1 VSFVVKKNP
10 MTQRLL
16 TLVECPRDSWQG
28 FSRQIPTEQK
38 ISYLKSLLDAGFT
51 HIDFGSFVSPK
62 AVPQMADTEEV
73 WSAIRNYKT
82 GVYWIAII
90 ANERGLDRALQI
102 GGIPAVGY
110 PFSISD
116 TFQKNNTGKTIA
128 ESWTLLETLQKR
140 AAAAKLDLN
149 VYLSMGFG
157 NPYGEPWS
165 VALVTETLARFREM
179 GIRIVMLA
187 DTTGSAT
194 PPQIRECFTAARQK
208 CPELQLGA
216 HLHAS
221 PTQWRA
227 NLEAALDSGCVRLD
241 SALGGIGGC
250 PFAQDKLVGN
260 IPTEGVLSVLRERG
274 IEATVDE
281 KKLPAV
287 LQMAQKLFSE
297 YY

>member
-1 VSFVVKKNP
+1 MPPSNP
-10 MTQRLL
+10 PTLQRSI

-28 FSRQIPTEQK
+28 FSRQIPSTEK

-62 AVPQMADTEEV
+62 AVPQMADTEQV
-73 WSAIRNYKT
+73 WSAIRDYKR
-82 GVYWIAII
+82 GIYWIAII

-102 GGIPAVGY
+102 GGIPAVGF
-110 PFSISD
+110 PFSISE

-128 ESWTLLETLQKR
+128 ESWTLLETLHRR
-140 AAAAKLDLN
+140 AADAKMDLN

-165 VALVTETLARFREM
+165 VARVTETLTRFRDL

-194 PPQIRECFTAARQK
+194 PQQIRECFSVGREK

-216 HLHAS
+216 HLHAT

-227 NLEAALDSGCVRLD
+227 NIEAALDSGCVRLD
-241 SALGGIGGC
+241 SAIGGIGGC

-260 IPTEGVLSVLRERG
+260 IPTEGVLSVLRQRNIKTSVE
-274 IEATVDE
+274 E
-281 KKLPAV
+281 KKIPAV
-287 LQMAQKLFSE
+287 LLMAQKIYSE
-297 YY
+297 YH

>member
-1 VSFVVKKNP
+1 MFSE
-10 MTQRLL
+10 QSL

-28 FSRQIPTEQK
+28 FSRQIPTAEK
-38 ISYLKSLLDAGFT
+38 TSYLKSLLDAGFT

-73 WSAIRNYKT
+73 WSSIRNHPASRD
-82 GVYWIAII
+82 GIYWIAII

-110 PFSISD
+110 PFSISE

-128 ESWTLLETLQKR
+128 ESWTLLEMLHRR
-140 AAAAKLDLN
+140 AADAKMDLN

-157 NPYGEPWS
+157 NPYGESWS
-165 VALVTETLARFREM
+165 VALVTETLALFRDL

-187 DTTGSAT
+187 DTTGSASSQ
-194 PPQIRECFTAARQK
+194 QIREVFAAAREK

-227 NLEAALDSGCVRLD
+227 NIEAALDSGCVRLD
-241 SALGGIGGC
+241 SAIGGIGGC

-274 IEATVDE
+274 IKTSVDE
-281 KKLPAV
+281 KKLPNI
-287 LQMAQKLFSE
+287 LRMAQKISSE
-297 YY
+297 YH